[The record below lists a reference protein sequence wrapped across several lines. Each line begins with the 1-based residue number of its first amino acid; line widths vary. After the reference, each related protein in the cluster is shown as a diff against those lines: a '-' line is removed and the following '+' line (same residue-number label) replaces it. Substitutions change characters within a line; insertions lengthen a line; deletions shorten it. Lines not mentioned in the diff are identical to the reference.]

1 MCGYCAYLQYRR
13 LHVHILQCFYSKSNG
28 DQCDYAWNPPISPHH
43 KVLENYQMEADV
55 GRRRQREGGLLAT
68 WLVRVQNHQAHVE
81 RDLTMFKAG
90 ARSHGSAHLKI
101 FKTMK
106 DKTG

>member
-1 MCGYCAYLQYRR
+1 MEISVSIPFRKL
-13 LHVHILQCFYSKSNG
+13 SNG
-28 DQCDYAWNPPISPHH
+28 SGCGE
-43 KVLENYQMEADV
+43 KETE
-55 GRRRQREGGLLAT
+55 RGGLLAT

-81 RDLTMFKAG
+81 RDLIMFKAG

-106 DKTG
+106 DKTS

>member
-1 MCGYCAYLQYRR
+1 MA
-13 LHVHILQCFYSKSNG
+13 HVLFIITSLSLTRCFYSKSNG
-28 DQCDYAWNPPISPHH
+28 DQCDYAWNPPISPHY

-55 GRRRQREGGLLAT
+55 GRRRERGGLLAT

-81 RDLTMFKAG
+81 RDLIIMFKAG
-90 ARSHGSAHLKI
+90 TRSHGSAHLKI

-106 DKTG
+106 DKTS